1 MNTFGKRFALS
12 SFGESHGVAI
22 GGVIDGMPSN
32 VEINLE
38 FLQNEMS
45 KRKPGGKYATNRK
58 EDDELRILS
67 GVFEENG
74 KLFSTGASIGFVI
87 ENTSQHSKD
96 YENIKEL
103 FRPGHGDFGYFAK
116 WGIRDHRG
124 GGRASAR
131 ETAVRVAGGAFAGLL
146 LNHFGIEVK
155 SGVLSVGEIGVGSV
169 GESGVSSG
177 SELLGAVDFENAENS
192 EIFALLPECE
202 ASQKELIKSCKDSG
216 ESVGASVLSVAKGL
230 FAGLGEPMYDK
241 LDSKIAEAMMSI
253 NGVKAVEIGA
263 GVAASKLRGSENND
277 ELLPAGRGGKNNDEF
292 LAAGNGS
299 KNNDE
304 LLPAGNGEFGAMRAE
319 FGSNNAGGVLAGI
332 SSGADLVVLSH
343 FKPTPSIFSEQR
355 TINKRGE
362 AVKFALVGRHDPCI
376 GVRGSVVATAM
387 MRLVLADMLLLG
399 ASSRLEM
406 LKRAWSFA

>member
-131 ETAVRVAGGAFAGLL
+131 ETAVRVAGGAFAQLL

-177 SELLGAVDFENAENS
+177 YAELLGAVDFENAENS
-192 EIFALLPECE
+192 EIFTLLPECE

-277 ELLPAGRGGKNNDEF
+277 ELLPASNGG
-292 LAAGNGS
+292 
-299 KNNDE
+299 
-304 LLPAGNGEFGAMRAE
+304 FGAMRVE

>member
-38 FLQNEMS
+38 FLQYEMS

-116 WGIRDHRG
+116 WGIRDYRG

-131 ETAVRVAGGAFAGLL
+131 ETAIRVAGGAFAQLL

-155 SGVLSVGEIGVGSV
+155 SGVLSVGEIGASNVG
-169 GESGVSSG
+169 GVSSG
-177 SELLGAVDFENAENS
+177 YAELLGAVDFENAENS

-241 LDSKIAEAMMSI
+241 LDSKIAEAMMNI

-277 ELLPAGRGGKNNDEF
+277 ELLPAGR
-292 LAAGNGS
+292 
-299 KNNDE
+299 
-304 LLPAGNGEFGAMRAE
+304 GEFGAMRAE

>member
-22 GGVIDGMPSN
+22 GGVIDGMPSG

-74 KLFSTGASIGFVI
+74 KIFSTGASIGFVI

-116 WGIRDHRG
+116 WGIRDYRG

-131 ETAVRVAGGAFAGLL
+131 ETAVRVAGGAFAQLL

-155 SGVLSVGEIGVGSV
+155 SGVLSVGS
-169 GESGVSSG
+169 VSSWYA
-177 SELLGAVDFENAENS
+177 ELLGAVDFENAENS

-202 ASQKELIKSCKDSG
+202 TRQKELIKSCKDSG

-277 ELLPAGRGGKNNDEF
+277 ELFPASNGG
-292 LAAGNGS
+292 
-299 KNNDE
+299 
-304 LLPAGNGEFGAMRAE
+304 FGAMRAE

-376 GVRGSVVATAM
+376 GVRGSVVVTSM

>member
-116 WGIRDHRG
+116 WGIRDYRG

-131 ETAVRVAGGAFAGLL
+131 ETAIRVAGGAFAQLL

-155 SGVLSVGEIGVGSV
+155 SGVLSVGEIGRAEG
-169 GESGVSSG
+169 GYA
-177 SELLGAVDFENAENS
+177 ELLGAVDFENAENS

-277 ELLPAGRGGKNNDEF
+277 ELLPASRGSKNNDEF
-292 LAAGNGS
+292 LAAG
-299 KNNDE
+299 K
-304 LLPAGNGEFGAMRAE
+304 GEFGAMRAE
-319 FGSNNAGGVLAGI
+319 LGSNNSGGVLAGI

>member
-155 SGVLSVGEIGVGSV
+155 SGVLSVGEIGVGNV
-169 GESGVSSG
+169 GDVSSG
-177 SELLGAVDFENAENS
+177 YAELLGAVDFENAENS

-241 LDSKIAEAMMSI
+241 LDSKIAEAMMNI

-292 LAAGNGS
+292 LAAGNG
-299 KNNDE
+299 
-304 LLPAGNGEFGAMRAE
+304 GFGAMRAE

>member
-131 ETAVRVAGGAFAGLL
+131 ETAVRVAGGAFAQLL

-155 SGVLSVGEIGVGSV
+155 SGVLSVGEIGRVEG
-169 GESGVSSG
+169 GYA
-177 SELLGAVDFENAENS
+177 ELLGAVDFENARNS

-241 LDSKIAEAMMSI
+241 LDSKIAEAMMNI

-277 ELLPAGRGGKNNDEF
+277 ELLPAGNGG
-292 LAAGNGS
+292 
-299 KNNDE
+299 
-304 LLPAGNGEFGAMRAE
+304 FGAMRAE

-406 LKRAWSFA
+406 LKRAWRFA

>member
-116 WGIRDHRG
+116 WGIRDYRG

-131 ETAVRVAGGAFAGLL
+131 ETAIRVAGGAFAQLL

-169 GESGVSSG
+169 SSG
-177 SELLGAVDFENAENS
+177 YAELLGAVDFENAENS

-263 GVAASKLRGSENND
+263 GVAASRLRGSENND
-277 ELLPAGRGGKNNDEF
+277 ELLPANK
-292 LAAGNGS
+292 
-299 KNNDE
+299 
-304 LLPAGNGEFGAMRAE
+304 GEFGAMRAE

>member
-116 WGIRDHRG
+116 WGIGDHRG

-131 ETAVRVAGGAFAGLL
+131 ETAIRVAGGAFAGLL

-155 SGVLSVGEIGVGSV
+155 SGVLSVGEIGRAEG
-169 GESGVSSG
+169 GYA
-177 SELLGAVDFENAENS
+177 ELLGAVDFENAENS

-277 ELLPAGRGGKNNDEF
+277 ELLPAGR
-292 LAAGNGS
+292 LRGS
-299 KNNDE
+299 ENNDE
-304 LLPAGNGEFGAMRAE
+304 LLPASKGEFGAMRAE

>member
-116 WGIRDHRG
+116 WGIRDYRG

-131 ETAVRVAGGAFAGLL
+131 ETAIRVAGGAFAQLL

-169 GESGVSSG
+169 GESGVSSEYA
-177 SELLGAVDFENAENS
+177 ELLGAVDFENARNS

-241 LDSKIAEAMMSI
+241 LDSKIAEAMMNI

-277 ELLPAGRGGKNNDEF
+277 ELLPASRLRGSE
-292 LAAGNGS
+292 
-299 KNNDE
+299 NNDE
-304 LLPAGNGEFGAMRAE
+304 LLAAGRGEFGAMRAE

>member
-131 ETAVRVAGGAFAGLL
+131 ETAVRVAGGAFAQLL

-155 SGVLSVGEIGVGSV
+155 SGVLSVGEIGRAEG
-169 GESGVSSG
+169 GYA
-177 SELLGAVDFENAENS
+177 ELLGAVDFENAENS

-277 ELLPAGRGGKNNDEF
+277 ELLPAGR
-292 LAAGNGS
+292 LRGS
-299 KNNDE
+299 ENNDE
-304 LLPAGNGEFGAMRAE
+304 LLPASKGEFGAMRAE

>member
-116 WGIRDHRG
+116 WGIRDYRG

-131 ETAVRVAGGAFAGLL
+131 ETAIRVAGGAFAQLL

-169 GESGVSSG
+169 SSG
-177 SELLGAVDFENAENS
+177 YAELLGAVDFENAENS

-241 LDSKIAEAMMSI
+241 LDSKIAEAMMNI

-277 ELLPAGRGGKNNDEF
+277 ELLPASNGG
-292 LAAGNGS
+292 
-299 KNNDE
+299 
-304 LLPAGNGEFGAMRAE
+304 FGAMRAE

>member
-116 WGIRDHRG
+116 WGIRDYRG

-131 ETAVRVAGGAFAGLL
+131 ETAIRVAGGAFAQLL

-169 GESGVSSG
+169 SSG
-177 SELLGAVDFENAENS
+177 YAEILGAVDFENAENS

-241 LDSKIAEAMMSI
+241 LDSKIAEAMMNI

-277 ELLPAGRGGKNNDEF
+277 ELLPA
-292 LAAGNGS
+292 S
-299 KNNDE
+299 K
-304 LLPAGNGEFGAMRAE
+304 GEFGAMRAE

>member
-38 FLQNEMS
+38 FLQAEMS

-58 EDDELRILS
+58 EDDKLRILS

-116 WGIRDHRG
+116 WGIRDYRG

-131 ETAVRVAGGAFAGLL
+131 ETAIRVAGGAFAQLL

-169 GESGVSSG
+169 GESGAFSG
-177 SELLGAVDFENAENS
+177 YAELLGAVDFENARNS

-277 ELLPAGRGGKNNDEF
+277 ELLPTSRLRGSKNNDEF
-292 LAAGNGS
+292 LAAS
-299 KNNDE
+299 K
-304 LLPAGNGEFGAMRAE
+304 GEFGAMRAE

-343 FKPTPSIFSEQR
+343 FKPTPSIFSEQK

>member
-58 EDDELRILS
+58 EGDELRILS

-116 WGIRDHRG
+116 WGIRDYRG

-131 ETAVRVAGGAFAGLL
+131 ETAIRVAGGAFAQLL

-177 SELLGAVDFENAENS
+177 YAELLGAVDFDNARNS

-241 LDSKIAEAMMSI
+241 LDSKIAEAMMNI

-277 ELLPAGRGGKNNDEF
+277 ELLPASNGG
-292 LAAGNGS
+292 
-299 KNNDE
+299 
-304 LLPAGNGEFGAMRAE
+304 FGAMRAE

>member
-38 FLQNEMS
+38 FLQAEMS

-116 WGIRDHRG
+116 WGIRDYRG

-131 ETAVRVAGGAFAGLL
+131 ETAIRVAGGAFAQLL

-177 SELLGAVDFENAENS
+177 YAELLGAVDFENARNS

-263 GVAASKLRGSENND
+263 GVAASKLRGSKNND
-277 ELLPAGRGGKNNDEF
+277 ELLPAGR
-292 LAAGNGS
+292 
-299 KNNDE
+299 
-304 LLPAGNGEFGAMRAE
+304 GEFGAMRAE

-362 AVKFALVGRHDPCI
+362 EVKFALVGRHDPCI

>member
-131 ETAVRVAGGAFAGLL
+131 ETAVRVAGGAFAQLL

-155 SGVLSVGEIGVGSV
+155 SGVLSVGEIGRAEG
-169 GESGVSSG
+169 GYA
-177 SELLGAVDFENAENS
+177 ELLEAVDFENAENS

-241 LDSKIAEAMMSI
+241 LDSKIAEAMMNI

-277 ELLPAGRGGKNNDEF
+277 ELLPA
-292 LAAGNGS
+292 S
-299 KNNDE
+299 K
-304 LLPAGNGEFGAMRAE
+304 GEFGAMRAE

>member
-58 EDDELRILS
+58 EDDKLRILS

-131 ETAVRVAGGAFAGLL
+131 ETAIRVAGGAFAGLL

-169 GESGVSSG
+169 SSG
-177 SELLGAVDFENAENS
+177 YAELLGAVDFENAENS

-241 LDSKIAEAMMSI
+241 LDSKIAEAMMNI

-277 ELLPAGRGGKNNDEF
+277 ELLPASNGG
-292 LAAGNGS
+292 
-299 KNNDE
+299 
-304 LLPAGNGEFGAMRAE
+304 FGAMRAE

>member
-116 WGIRDHRG
+116 WGIRDYRG

-131 ETAVRVAGGAFAGLL
+131 ETAVRVAGGAFAQLL

-177 SELLGAVDFENAENS
+177 YAELLGAVDFENAENS

-241 LDSKIAEAMMSI
+241 LDSKIAEAMMNI

-277 ELLPAGRGGKNNDEF
+277 ELLPA
-292 LAAGNGS
+292 S
-299 KNNDE
+299 K
-304 LLPAGNGEFGAMRAE
+304 GEFGAMRAE

>member
-131 ETAVRVAGGAFAGLL
+131 ETAVRVAGGAFAQLL

-155 SGVLSVGEIGVGSV
+155 SGVLSVGEIGVGNV
-169 GESGVSSG
+169 DDVSSG
-177 SELLGAVDFENAENS
+177 YAELLGAVDFENAENS

-241 LDSKIAEAMMSI
+241 LDSKIAEAMMNI

-277 ELLPAGRGGKNNDEF
+277 ELLPA
-292 LAAGNGS
+292 S
-299 KNNDE
+299 K
-304 LLPAGNGEFGAMRAE
+304 GEFGAMRAE

>member
-131 ETAVRVAGGAFAGLL
+131 ETAVRVAGGAFAQLL

-177 SELLGAVDFENAENS
+177 YAELLGAVDFENAENS
-192 EIFALLPECE
+192 EIFTLLPECE

-241 LDSKIAEAMMSI
+241 LDSKIAEAMMNI

-277 ELLPAGRGGKNNDEF
+277 ELLPAGK
-292 LAAGNGS
+292 
-299 KNNDE
+299 
-304 LLPAGNGEFGAMRAE
+304 GEFGAMRAE

>member
-131 ETAVRVAGGAFAGLL
+131 ETAIRVAGGAFAQLL

-169 GESGVSSG
+169 SSG
-177 SELLGAVDFENAENS
+177 YAELLGAVDFENARNS

-263 GVAASKLRGSENND
+263 GVAASRLRGSENND
-277 ELLPAGRGGKNNDEF
+277 ELLPAGKGEFGAMRAEFGSNNSGGV
-292 LAAGNGS
+292 LAG
-299 KNNDE
+299 K
-304 LLPAGNGEFGAMRAE
+304 GEFGAMRAE

>member
-131 ETAVRVAGGAFAGLL
+131 ETAVRVAGGAFAQLL

-155 SGVLSVGEIGVGSV
+155 SGVLSVGEIGRAEG
-169 GESGVSSG
+169 GYA
-177 SELLGAVDFENAENS
+177 ELLGAVDFENARNS

-277 ELLPAGRGGKNNDEF
+277 ELLPASNGG
-292 LAAGNGS
+292 
-299 KNNDE
+299 
-304 LLPAGNGEFGAMRAE
+304 FGAMRAE

>member
-131 ETAVRVAGGAFAGLL
+131 ETAVRVAGGAFAQLL

-155 SGVLSVGEIGVGSV
+155 SGVLSVGEIGVGEI
-169 GESGVSSG
+169 GRAEGG
-177 SELLGAVDFENAENS
+177 YAELLGAVDFENAENS

-241 LDSKIAEAMMSI
+241 LDSKIAEAMMNI

-277 ELLPAGRGGKNNDEF
+277 ELLPAG
-292 LAAGNGS
+292 
-299 KNNDE
+299 
-304 LLPAGNGEFGAMRAE
+304 NGEFGAMKAE

>member
-131 ETAVRVAGGAFAGLL
+131 ETAIRVAGGAFAQLL

-177 SELLGAVDFENAENS
+177 YAELLGAVDFENAENS
-192 EIFALLPECE
+192 EIFTLLPECE
-202 ASQKELIKSCKDSG
+202 ARQKELIKSCKDSG

-241 LDSKIAEAMMSI
+241 LDSKIAEAMMNI

-277 ELLPAGRGGKNNDEF
+277 ELLPAD
-292 LAAGNGS
+292 
-299 KNNDE
+299 
-304 LLPAGNGEFGAMRAE
+304 NGEFGAMRAE

>member
-155 SGVLSVGEIGVGSV
+155 SGVLSVGEIGRAEG
-169 GESGVSSG
+169 GYA
-177 SELLGAVDFENAENS
+177 ELLGAVDFENARNS

-216 ESVGASVLSVAKGL
+216 ESVGASVLSVVKGL

-241 LDSKIAEAMMSI
+241 LDSKIAEAMMNI

-263 GVAASKLRGSENND
+263 GAAASKLRGSENND
-277 ELLPAGRGGKNNDEF
+277 ELLPA
-292 LAAGNGS
+292 S
-299 KNNDE
+299 KGD
-304 LLPAGNGEFGAMRAE
+304 FGWVRAK

>member
-116 WGIRDHRG
+116 WGIRDYRG

-131 ETAVRVAGGAFAGLL
+131 ETAVRVAGGAFAQIL

-155 SGVLSVGEIGVGSV
+155 SGVLSVGEIGRTEG
-169 GESGVSSG
+169 GYA
-177 SELLGAVDFENAENS
+177 ELLGAVDFENARNS

-277 ELLPAGRGGKNNDEF
+277 ELLPAGK
-292 LAAGNGS
+292 
-299 KNNDE
+299 
-304 LLPAGNGEFGAMRAE
+304 GEFGAMRAE

-387 MRLVLADMLLLG
+387 MRLVLADMLLFG

>member
-116 WGIRDHRG
+116 WGIRDYRG

-131 ETAVRVAGGAFAGLL
+131 ETAIRVAGGAFAQLL

-155 SGVLSVGEIGVGSV
+155 SGVLSVGEIGRAEG
-169 GESGVSSG
+169 GYA
-177 SELLGAVDFENAENS
+177 ELLGAVDFENARNS

-241 LDSKIAEAMMSI
+241 LDSKIAEAMMNI

-277 ELLPAGRGGKNNDEF
+277 ELLPA
-292 LAAGNGS
+292 S
-299 KNNDE
+299 K
-304 LLPAGNGEFGAMRAE
+304 GEFGAMRAE

>member
-131 ETAVRVAGGAFAGLL
+131 ETAIRVAGGAFAGLL

-155 SGVLSVGEIGVGSV
+155 SGVLSVGEIGRAEG
-169 GESGVSSG
+169 GYA
-177 SELLGAVDFENAENS
+177 ELLEAVDFENAKNS

-241 LDSKIAEAMMSI
+241 LDSKIAEAMMNI

-277 ELLPAGRGGKNNDEF
+277 ELLPA
-292 LAAGNGS
+292 S
-299 KNNDE
+299 K
-304 LLPAGNGEFGAMRAE
+304 GEFGAMRAE

-406 LKRAWSFA
+406 LKKAWSFA

>member
-131 ETAVRVAGGAFAGLL
+131 ETAVRVAGGAFAQLL

-155 SGVLSVGEIGVGSV
+155 SGVLSVGEIGRAEG
-169 GESGVSSG
+169 GYA
-177 SELLGAVDFENAENS
+177 ELLGAVDFENAENS
-192 EIFALLPECE
+192 EIFALLPEYE

-263 GVAASKLRGSENND
+263 GVAASRLRGSENND
-277 ELLPAGRGGKNNDEF
+277 ELLPASNGG
-292 LAAGNGS
+292 
-299 KNNDE
+299 
-304 LLPAGNGEFGAMRAE
+304 FGAMRAE

-343 FKPTPSIFSEQR
+343 FKPTPSIFSEQK

>member
-131 ETAVRVAGGAFAGLL
+131 ETAIRVAGGAFAQLL

-177 SELLGAVDFENAENS
+177 YAELLGAVDFENAENS
-192 EIFALLPECE
+192 EIFTLLPECE
-202 ASQKELIKSCKDSG
+202 ARQKELIKSCKDSG

-241 LDSKIAEAMMSI
+241 LDSKIAEAMMNI

-277 ELLPAGRGGKNNDEF
+277 ELLPASNGG
-292 LAAGNGS
+292 
-299 KNNDE
+299 
-304 LLPAGNGEFGAMRAE
+304 FGAMRAE

>member
-131 ETAVRVAGGAFAGLL
+131 ETAIRVAGGAFAQLL

-155 SGVLSVGEIGVGSV
+155 SGVLSVGEIGRAEG
-169 GESGVSSG
+169 GYA
-177 SELLGAVDFENAENS
+177 ELLEAVDFENAENS

-241 LDSKIAEAMMSI
+241 LDSKIAEAMMNI

-263 GVAASKLRGSENND
+263 GVAASKLWGSENND
-277 ELLPAGRGGKNNDEF
+277 ELLPAGNGG
-292 LAAGNGS
+292 
-299 KNNDE
+299 
-304 LLPAGNGEFGAMRAE
+304 FGAMRAE

>member
-116 WGIRDHRG
+116 WGIRDYRG

-131 ETAVRVAGGAFAGLL
+131 ETAIRVAGGAFAQLL

-177 SELLGAVDFENAENS
+177 YAEILGAVDFENAENS

-202 ASQKELIKSCKDSG
+202 ARQKELIKSCKDSG

-277 ELLPAGRGGKNNDEF
+277 ELLPA
-292 LAAGNGS
+292 S
-299 KNNDE
+299 K
-304 LLPAGNGEFGAMRAE
+304 GEFGAMMAE

>member
-116 WGIRDHRG
+116 WGIRDYRG

-155 SGVLSVGEIGVGSV
+155 SGVLSVGEIGRAEG
-169 GESGVSSG
+169 GYA
-177 SELLGAVDFENAENS
+177 ELLGAVDFENAENS

-241 LDSKIAEAMMSI
+241 LDSKIAEAMMNI

-277 ELLPAGRGGKNNDEF
+277 ELLPAGNGG
-292 LAAGNGS
+292 
-299 KNNDE
+299 
-304 LLPAGNGEFGAMRAE
+304 FGAMRAE

>member
-131 ETAVRVAGGAFAGLL
+131 ETAIRVAGGAFAQLL

-155 SGVLSVGEIGVGSV
+155 SGVLSVGEIGRAEG
-169 GESGVSSG
+169 GYA
-177 SELLGAVDFENAENS
+177 ELLEAVDFENAENS

-241 LDSKIAEAMMSI
+241 LDSKIAEAMMNI

-277 ELLPAGRGGKNNDEF
+277 ELLPAGK
-292 LAAGNGS
+292 
-299 KNNDE
+299 
-304 LLPAGNGEFGAMRAE
+304 GEFGAMRAE

>member
-74 KLFSTGASIGFVI
+74 KLFSTGASIGFAI

-116 WGIRDHRG
+116 WGIRDYRG

-131 ETAVRVAGGAFAGLL
+131 ETAIRVAGGAFAQLL

-155 SGVLSVGEIGVGSV
+155 SGVLSVGEIGRAEG
-169 GESGVSSG
+169 GYA
-177 SELLGAVDFENAENS
+177 ELLGAVDFENARNS

-277 ELLPAGRGGKNNDEF
+277 ELLPA
-292 LAAGNGS
+292 S
-299 KNNDE
+299 K
-304 LLPAGNGEFGAMRAE
+304 GEFGAMRAE

>member
-116 WGIRDHRG
+116 WGIRDYRG

-131 ETAVRVAGGAFAGLL
+131 ETAIRVAGGAFAQLL

-155 SGVLSVGEIGVGSV
+155 SGVLSVGEIGKVD
-169 GESGVSSG
+169 SGYA
-177 SELLGAVDFENAENS
+177 ELLGAVDFENARNS

-241 LDSKIAEAMMSI
+241 LDSKIAEAMMNI

-263 GVAASKLRGSENND
+263 GVAASKLRGS
-277 ELLPAGRGGKNNDEF
+277 
-292 LAAGNGS
+292 

-304 LLPAGNGEFGAMRAE
+304 LLPAGKGEFGAMRAE

-355 TINKRGE
+355 TIDKRGE

>member
-116 WGIRDHRG
+116 WGIRDYRG

-131 ETAVRVAGGAFAGLL
+131 ETAIRVAGGAFAQLL

-155 SGVLSVGEIGVGSV
+155 SGVLSVGEIGRTEG
-169 GESGVSSG
+169 GYA
-177 SELLGAVDFENAENS
+177 ELLGAVDFENARNS

-241 LDSKIAEAMMSI
+241 LDSKIAEAMMNI

-277 ELLPAGRGGKNNDEF
+277 ELLPAGK
-292 LAAGNGS
+292 
-299 KNNDE
+299 
-304 LLPAGNGEFGAMRAE
+304 GEFGAMRAE

>member
-116 WGIRDHRG
+116 WGIRGYRG

-131 ETAVRVAGGAFAGLL
+131 ETAVRVAGGAFAQLL

-155 SGVLSVGEIGVGSV
+155 SGVLSVGEIGRAEG
-169 GESGVSSG
+169 GYDQ
-177 SELLGAVDFENAENS
+177 LLGTVDFENAENS

-202 ASQKELIKSCKDSG
+202 ARQKELIKSCKDSG

-263 GVAASKLRGSENND
+263 GVAASKLLGSENND
-277 ELLPAGRGGKNNDEF
+277 ELLPAGRLRGGKNNDEF
-292 LAAGNGS
+292 LAAG
-299 KNNDE
+299 K
-304 LLPAGNGEFGAMRAE
+304 GEFGAMRAE

>member
-131 ETAVRVAGGAFAGLL
+131 ETAIRVAGGAFAGLL
-146 LNHFGIEVK
+146 LNHFGIKVK
-155 SGVLSVGEIGVGSV
+155 SGVLSVGEIGRAEG
-169 GESGVSSG
+169 GYA
-177 SELLGAVDFENAENS
+177 ELLGAVDFENAENS

-202 ASQKELIKSCKDSG
+202 ANQKELIKSCKDSG

-241 LDSKIAEAMMSI
+241 LDSKIAEAMMNI

-263 GVAASKLRGSENND
+263 GVSASKLRGSENND
-277 ELLPAGRGGKNNDEF
+277 ELLPASNGG
-292 LAAGNGS
+292 
-299 KNNDE
+299 
-304 LLPAGNGEFGAMRAE
+304 FGAMRVE

>member
-38 FLQNEMS
+38 FLQAEMS

-58 EDDELRILS
+58 EDDKLRILS

-116 WGIRDHRG
+116 WGIRDYRG

-131 ETAVRVAGGAFAGLL
+131 ETAVRVAGGAFAQLL

-177 SELLGAVDFENAENS
+177 YAELLGAVDFENAENS

-263 GVAASKLRGSENND
+263 GVAASKLRGSKNND
-277 ELLPAGRGGKNNDEF
+277 ELLPAGRGSE
-292 LAAGNGS
+292 
-299 KNNDE
+299 NNDE
-304 LLPAGNGEFGAMRAE
+304 LLPAGNGGFGAMRAE